1 MHGSK
6 GNEQVLVE
14 FPLGDFLLQTIN
26 VAEVQ
31 DVILKYFIYIFKN
44 KNKK

>member
-6 GNEQVLVE
+6 GNEQLLVE

-31 DVILKYFIYIFKN
+31 DVILKYLFIYLKIKI
-44 KNKK
+44 K